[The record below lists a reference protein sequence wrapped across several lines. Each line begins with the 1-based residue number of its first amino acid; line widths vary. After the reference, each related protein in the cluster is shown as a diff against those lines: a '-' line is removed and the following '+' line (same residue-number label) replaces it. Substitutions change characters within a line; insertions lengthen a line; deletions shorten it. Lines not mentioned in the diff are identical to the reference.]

1 MPFGELP
8 APPAPAPPRPISALE
23 AELTTLAG
31 HLTAATYRL
40 LVLIEE
46 FDRRGGWAGWGVRSC
61 AHWLSWKCG
70 VGMVAAREK
79 VRVARA
85 LPALPLVAD
94 AMRTGKLSYA
104 KVRAI
109 TRMASA
115 DNESALL
122 SIALNGTA
130 THVENVVRAYRRTA
144 PVAEQREQALKQ
156 QSDRGLTCYWD
167 HDGCLVVQGRLPPE
181 QGALVM
187 KALAAADQALC
198 ADEPAFSA
206 TAPAVPGQNASAES
220 SAGAAHSNAVD
231 ASAEAG
237 PVREGRSWKCR
248 QGDALALLAETTLAR
263 GAEALPAG
271 ERHTVQV
278 HVDLDALRET
288 PAGAQPRENPRCC
301 VDEGPAL
308 ASDVARRLACDGGVL
323 AVFENADGAPL
334 SVGRKTRA
342 IPPAL
347 RRALASRDGGCR
359 FPGCT
364 CTRFVDAHHL
374 EHWAEG
380 GETRLDNLALL
391 CRFHHRLVHEG
402 GFTVAQ
408 RGALLVFRRPDGR
421 EVPQVPRPVTSAD
434 GADAIPRKHQE
445 LGLAIDARTSIPGW
459 GGERLD
465 YTWTLSMLEQRARR
479 GQAAPSRD
487 DVGSA

>member
-1 MPFGELP
+1 MPFGE
-8 APPAPAPPRPISALE
+8 PPSNPPPTQRPLDALE

-31 HLTAATYRL
+31 HLTAATYRF

-109 TRMASA
+109 TRMGSA
-115 DNESALL
+115 DNERALL

-167 HDGCLVVQGRLPPE
+167 HDGCLVVEGRLPPE

-198 ADEPAFSA
+198 ADEPKLVAA
-206 TAPAVPGQNASAES
+206 APAVSEHDASAES
-220 SAGAAHSNAVD
+220 SGHEARSATAPP
-231 ASAEAG
+231 SAEAG
-237 PVREGRSWKCR
+237 PVREGRSWRCR
-248 QGDALALLAETTLAR
+248 QADALALLAESTLAR

-278 HVDLDALRET
+278 HVDLDALREAPT
-288 PAGAQPRENPRCC
+288 GAQPRENPRCC
-301 VDEGPAL
+301 VEEGPAL

-323 AVFENADGAPL
+323 AVFESADGTPL
-334 SVGRKTRA
+334 GVGRKTRA

-364 CTRFVDAHHL
+364 CTRFVDAHHV
-374 EHWAEG
+374 EHWVNG

-391 CRFHHRLVHEG
+391 CRYHHRLVHEG
-402 GFTVAQ
+402 GFTVAR
-408 RGALLVFRRPDGR
+408 RGKLLVFRRPDGR
-421 EVPQVPRPVTSAD
+421 EVPQVPRAVTSRE

-445 LGLAIDARTSIPGW
+445 LGLAIDARTSVPGW
-459 GGERLD
+459 RGERLD
-465 YTWTLSMLEQRARR
+465 YTWTLSMLEQRAQRR
-479 GQAAPSRD
+479 QVESAAGD
-487 DVGSA
+487 TGSA